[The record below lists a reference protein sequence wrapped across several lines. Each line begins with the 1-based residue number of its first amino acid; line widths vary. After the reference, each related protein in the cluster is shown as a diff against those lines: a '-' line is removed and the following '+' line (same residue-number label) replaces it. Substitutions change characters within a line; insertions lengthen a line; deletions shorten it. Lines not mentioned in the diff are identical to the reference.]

1 MGRPR
6 LLEALGGD
14 WSVICRG
21 RGPQEVE
28 WGVLYPG
35 RSLTLHDVKFDLG
48 YPGFS

>member
-1 MGRPR
+1 M

-35 RSLTLHDVKFDLG
+35 RSLTPCDAKFYLG
-48 YPGFS
+48 YLGLS